1 MRISNIWSR
10 TAVKY
15 QCIFPSHTS
24 ITFNDYVL
32 PNEIVKKMFDIVKF
46 HILRSIVEI
55 YEISG
60 HAFFKNPEGL

>member
-1 MRISNIWSR
+1 
-10 TAVKY
+10 
-15 QCIFPSHTS
+15 
-24 ITFNDYVL
+24 
-32 PNEIVKKMFDIVKF
+32 MFDIVKF